1 MQNTTKIKHKN
12 INAKMKKFLLML
24 LPLAALVTGC
34 RYDDSEV
41 WEELNNHEQRI
52 LALEK
57 AINTDLVSVQGIVT
71 ELQKMVYV
79 SSVTPTA
86 NGFTLAFTDGKSY
99 TVTNGTSGETPNIG
113 VKKDTDGN
121 YYWTLNGEWLTDAA
135 GNKIRTTGDQ
145 GVAGITPQVK
155 IQDNKWYV
163 SIDNGTT
170 WTEAG
175 AATVVGDSLFKE
187 VKLDAEG
194 KNVIFTFQDNSTI
207 TIPVV
212 PVVKKLQLLFDETQI
227 ASIMSGATATVDYEI
242 SGPDDETVEF
252 DTFENNGY
260 KVVVTPADAAK
271 GTISVTA
278 PDPAVKG
285 KVLFILTGSKGSSF
299 VKTVTI
305 NANPAVT
312 PDKTE
317 YNVDSKA
324 GEVEITVAANIAYTS
339 KIVATKGEEITWI
352 TKGSAENKFVV
363 TENATLEDRSVNIVF
378 SAEGVEDVTVKL
390 TQACKDAIVVTAED
404 LSKEIVATEGTLDIV
419 IRTNVEVTATPD
431 VDWITLDEGTKALA
445 EKKFSF
451 KIAANTGSADRV
463 GHIEF
468 TAGELKQ
475 TVTVTQ
481 TFVALTISEIAA
493 LEDGKTFEG
502 NFKNVIV
509 THVVGKYTYLE
520 DESGALPVY
529 ADGVGLTAGKVI
541 NGKVSGAKGSYNGA
555 KQITAIDYSN
565 ATLTDGKV
573 TETTVTVAELLDKY
587 DTYYA
592 RRIKLVDVKVTDGMG
607 GSDRNGT
614 IEQNGSE
621 LALYNT
627 EKNSGLY
634 LVKDNVVDLICY
646 PTYYKTNKQV
656 SVYSK
661 FATIKT
667 ALAPV
672 ISFNAK
678 LTLEGEAYVLPA
690 DGGDNIDF
698 GNMIITNAD
707 DYGVFEMS
715 GDNTVITV
723 AKFEDVVD
731 DPGYYESKV
740 TIKVSKN
747 EGTTAREGY
756 FTVRVSGPGLPGLTK
771 TVKFV
776 QPAPTTGGGGGTL
789 KVGDVLWSETW
800 TGGAASETPSSYGM
814 SGTTVYGGGTVTYAQ
829 SSTSTKLYNDN
840 NMDGSTSQL
849 NLLLAKNNGTWTIS
863 GIPTKG
869 VKKATLTYYINN
881 SNNIVKCTVS
891 SSTSGVTIGTQT
903 KGGEAAKPFSVTYEL
918 TFSDVETASLVF
930 TNANTGNVRL
940 DDISLVVTE
949 LN

>member
-1 MQNTTKIKHKN
+1 
-12 INAKMKKFLLML
+12 MKKFLLML

-57 AINTDLVSVQGIVT
+57 AINTDLASVSGIVA
-71 ELQKMVYV
+71 ELQNKVYV
-79 SSVTPTA
+79 GSVTPTA
-86 NGFTLAFTDGKSY
+86 NGFTLNFTDGKSY
-99 TVTNGTSGETPNIG
+99 TVTNGTNGETPNIG
-113 VKKDTDGN
+113 VKQDTDGN

-145 GVAGITPQVK
+145 GEQGIAGITPQVK

-163 SIDNGTT
+163 SVDNGKT

-194 KNVIFTFQDNSTI
+194 KNVIFTFQDGSTI

-242 SGPDDETVEF
+242 SGPEDETVEF

-260 KVVVTPADAAK
+260 KVVVTPADATK
-271 GTISVTA
+271 GTIAVTA

-339 KIVATKGEEITWI
+339 KIVATKGEDITWI

-390 TQACKDAIVVTAED
+390 TQACKDAIVVTAEEM
-404 LSKEIVATEGTLDIV
+404 SKEIEAAEGTFEV
-419 IRTNVEVTATPD
+419 AIRTNVEVTATPD
-431 VDWITLDEGTKALA
+431 VEWITLDEGTKALA
-445 EKKFSF
+445 DKKFSF

-463 GHIEF
+463 GHIDF

-481 TFVALTISEIAA
+481 TFVALTIAEIAA

-502 NFKNVIV
+502 NFKNVLV
-509 THVVGKYTYLE
+509 TYAMGAYTYIE
-520 DESGALPVY
+520 DETGALPIY
-529 ADGVGLTAGKVI
+529 NKDGVGLTAGKVI
-541 NGKVSGAKGSYNGA
+541 NGKVSGTKGSYNNA
-555 KQITAIDYSN
+555 RQITAIDYSN

-573 TETTVTVAELLDKY
+573 TETTLTVAELLEKY

-592 RRIKLVDVKVTDGMG
+592 RRIKIVDVKVTDGMG
-607 GSDRNGT
+607 GTDKNGK

-621 LALYNT
+621 LALYNSDA
-627 EKNSGLY
+627 NYGLY

-646 PTYYKTNKQV
+646 PTYFKTTKQA
-656 SVYSK
+656 SVFTK

-667 ALAPV
+667 ALDPV

-690 DGGDNIDF
+690 DGGDAIDF
-698 GNMIITNAD
+698 GNMIITNSD
-707 DYGVFEMS
+707 DYDVISMS
-715 GDNTVITV
+715 PDNTVLKV
-723 AKFEDVVD
+723 AKFDDLVDV
-731 DPGYYESKV
+731 PGYYESKV

-747 EGTTAREGY
+747 EGTTAREGS
-756 FTVRVSGPGLPGLTK
+756 FTVKLTSYSGLPEVTK
-771 TVKFV
+771 TVKFT
-776 QPAPTTGGGGGTL
+776 QPAATSGGGGS
-789 KVGDVLWSETW
+789 VPSPETITFADLGLENGVQYKDPFNGGHFTITFAGGSNDGKYYT
-800 TGGAASETPSSYGM
+800 TGSAIR
-814 SGTTVYGGGTVTYAQ
+814 VYGGGSMTIASSTNTISKIEFTWDGTNVPSDDVATPTGYSTTTKAWEGSSKSIVLTRPSGSGHWRLKAIKVTY
-829 SSTSTKLYNDN
+829 S
-840 NMDGSTSQL
+840 
-849 NLLLAKNNGTWTIS
+849 
-863 GIPTKG
+863 
-869 VKKATLTYYINN
+869 
-881 SNNIVKCTVS
+881 
-891 SSTSGVTIGTQT
+891 
-903 KGGEAAKPFSVTYEL
+903 E
-918 TFSDVETASLVF
+918 
-930 TNANTGNVRL
+930 
-940 DDISLVVTE
+940 
-949 LN
+949 

>member
-1 MQNTTKIKHKN
+1 
-12 INAKMKKFLLML
+12 MKKFLLML

-57 AINTDLVSVQGIVT
+57 AINTDLASVSGIVA
-71 ELQKMVYV
+71 ELQNKVYV
-79 SSVTPTA
+79 GSVTPTA
-86 NGFTLAFTDGKSY
+86 NGFTLNFTDGKSY
-99 TVTNGTSGETPNIG
+99 TVTNGTNGETPNIG
-113 VKKDTDGN
+113 VKQDTDGN

-145 GVAGITPQVK
+145 GEQGIAGITPQVK

-163 SIDNGTT
+163 SVDNGKT

-194 KNVIFTFQDNSTI
+194 KNVIFTFQDGSTI

-242 SGPDDETVEF
+242 SGPEDETVEF

-260 KVVVTPADAAK
+260 KVVVTPADATK
-271 GTISVTA
+271 GTIAVTA

-339 KIVATKGEEITWI
+339 KIVATKGEDITWI

-390 TQACKDAIVVTAED
+390 TQACKDAIVVTAEEM
-404 LSKEIVATEGTLDIV
+404 SKEIEAAEGTFEV
-419 IRTNVEVTATPD
+419 AIRTNVEVTATPD
-431 VDWITLDEGTKALA
+431 VEWITLDEGTKALA

-481 TFVALTISEIAA
+481 TFVALTIAEIAA

-529 ADGVGLTAGKVI
+529 ADGVGLTAGRVI

-607 GSDRNGT
+607 GSDRNGK

-627 EKNSGLY
+627 EKNDGLY

-646 PTYYKTNKQV
+646 PTYYNTNKQV

-667 ALAPV
+667 AQAPV

-690 DGGDNIDF
+690 DGGDAIDF
-698 GNMIITNAD
+698 GNMIITNSD
-707 DYGVFEMS
+707 DYDVISMS
-715 GDNTVITV
+715 PDNTVLKV
-723 AKFEDVVD
+723 AKFDDLVDV
-731 DPGYYESKV
+731 PGYYESKV

-747 EGTTAREGY
+747 EGTTAREGS
-756 FTVRVSGPGLPGLTK
+756 FTVKLTSYSGLPEVTK
-771 TVKFV
+771 TVKFT
-776 QPAPTTGGGGGTL
+776 QPAATSGGSTNVTVSVDKDYLAANKNGS
-789 KVGDVLWSETW
+789 VGD
-800 TGGAASETPSSYGM
+800 TGVITYTNSTDYSGAVTELRIYKGKVFEVKAIEGYTIKKIEIECTKD
-814 SGTTVYGGGTVTYAQ
+814 GTTKEGPGCFGAGAPAGYSYSGKNGTWEGSSQSVAFTAKDNQVRIVSLKVTYAA
-829 SSTSTKLYNDN
+829 D
-840 NMDGSTSQL
+840 
-849 NLLLAKNNGTWTIS
+849 
-863 GIPTKG
+863 
-869 VKKATLTYYINN
+869 
-881 SNNIVKCTVS
+881 
-891 SSTSGVTIGTQT
+891 
-903 KGGEAAKPFSVTYEL
+903 
-918 TFSDVETASLVF
+918 
-930 TNANTGNVRL
+930 
-940 DDISLVVTE
+940 
-949 LN
+949 